1 MIRNVLDYL
10 DIDAAKAPSKIALED
25 EYECMTYSK
34 VRKSARIIGTFVARK
49 TGVTDRPVAVIIDRN
64 ARSVVSFFGVV
75 YSGNFYVPIDASMPA
90 ERVSLILETLSPVM
104 IIDARKTDKAFE
116 GAVSYDEIVPSCD
129 DPAPSAEASTSES
142 GDAPACS
149 CFIDEQLLAGINS
162 CMIDQA
168 PLYSIFT
175 SGSTGVPKGVLISHR
190 GVLDLVQAFEEA
202 FSFDEDTVFC
212 NQAPFDF
219 DVSVKDIYN
228 SLYCCGK
235 IVIAPRKL
243 FMSPKLLVSFL
254 AEKKI
259 DTLIWAVSALRIISD
274 FKALDNAENVPAL
287 KRVMFSGEV
296 MPSKS
301 LNYWK
306 KMIPSATYV
315 NLYGPTEIT
324 CNCTYYVVDRDFAD
338 DEKIP
343 VGKAFVNSRVEL
355 RDESLK
361 VITEKNV
368 TGEIC
373 VSGRCLALGYW
384 NNKEKTEEVFVTD
397 PYNPEYP
404 VKMYRTGD
412 LGFYDEEG
420 NIVFASRR
428 DHQIKHMGHRIE
440 LGEIENALNS
450 ISFLTISVCVYEES
464 AEKIICFYQADA
476 ECKKDIVAVLSKKL
490 PKYMWP
496 NEYVRYDV
504 LPLNKNGK
512 IDRKLLRSEWEKNNG

>member
-10 DIDAAKAPSKIALED
+10 DIDAAKAPDRIALED
-25 EYECMTYSK
+25 EYGCMTYSE
-34 VRKSARIIGTFVARK
+34 VRNSARIIGTFVARK
-49 TGVTDRPVAVIIDRN
+49 VSVTDRPVAVIIDRN
-64 ARSVVSFFGVV
+64 ARSIVSFFGIV

-90 ERVSLILETLSPVM
+90 ERVALILETLSPVM
-104 IIDARKTDKAFE
+104 IIDARKTDNVFE
-116 GAVSYDEIVPSCD
+116 GAVSFDELITEDVLKS
-129 DPAPSAEASTSES
+129 S
-142 GDAPACS
+142 GDELAQAS
-149 CFIDEQLLAGINS
+149 LIDEKLLSCINS
-162 CMIDQA
+162 RMIDQA

-202 FSFDEDTVFC
+202 FSFDEETVFC

-228 SLYCCGK
+228 SLYCCGR

-274 FKALDNAENVPAL
+274 FKALDNAENIPAL

-296 MPSKS
+296 MPAKS

-306 KMIPSATYV
+306 KMIPSAKYV

-324 CNCTYYVVDRDFAD
+324 CNCTYYVIDRDFAD

-343 VGKAFVNSRVEL
+343 VGKPFVNSRVEL

-361 VITEKNV
+361 VITDKNV

-373 VSGRCLALGYW
+373 VSGKCLALGYW
-384 NNKEKTEEVFVTD
+384 NNKEKTDEAFVTD
-397 PYNPEYP
+397 PCNPEYP

-412 LGFYDEEG
+412 LGFYDEDG

-440 LGEIENALNS
+440 LGEIETALNS

-464 AEKIICFYQADA
+464 KEKIICFYQADT
-476 ECKKDIVAVLSKKL
+476 ECKKEIVAELSKKL

-512 IDRKLLRSEWEKNNG
+512 IDRKLLRSEWEQNNG